1 MMTFDSIYREEDGH
15 VLIEMSLSS
24 VIQLFN
30 TFDPAPFH
38 EKEMD
43 INAENYIVDTVKD
56 FPGKTDFKIVFYL
69 PDNILDTK
77 EAMEIPRAIRAHFEY
92 KTLMQRRKLRER
104 YIYGQFTFIVGVSF
118 LALATVAS
126 LAIDTYYGS
135 YPVAHLIAEIV
146 GNPAIRVHV
155 EEMLPQAPGQEPGC
169 NRKILVMA
177 AGEMRAILPRFVQRG
192 SAGRNR
198 VAGGEPA
205 PAQGCRIVRSQLSH
219 CREMVT

>member
-104 YIYGQFTFIVGVSF
+104 YIYGQFAFIVGVSF

-135 YPVAHLIAEIV
+135 YPVAHLIATILEVTGWVAMWEPVTVFLYQLWPIV
-146 GNPAIRVHV
+146 K
-155 EEMLPQAPGQEPGC
+155 Q
-169 NRKILVMA
+169 RKIYEKISRLEIDIRPHRKTSSPAHETLTA
-177 AGEMRAILPRFVQRG
+177 APHVRA
-192 SAGRNR
+192 
-198 VAGGEPA
+198 
-205 PAQGCRIVRSQLSH
+205 
-219 CREMVT
+219 